1 MEITGR
7 LKRAAAVMISTAM
20 IIGMCGNALAEETDS
35 SGGRETI
42 AAEGINERNE
52 GGMAGEGTGGMEA
65 GAAGANGAGA
75 NGAGDSTTESAGTET
90 GVAGTS
96 QPGSGTGREMG
107 SETGGSGADS
117 VSGAQDG
124 GSQEGSGGRVRA
136 KEDSNNPDDGA
147 PGSGSLWVGEYE
159 IFAPGGSK
167 DTLDVLRKGR
177 QAKVVVNVRSNG
189 IKTSEVGKRG
199 VTVTKL
205 SDSFRNGENPK
216 VKITSDKEDDLE
228 FTVTFTRLTY
238 TGKGDVLRLKVGFKS
253 SGIPSEQLEVN
264 ISECEES
271 APRENGDTGSTTGQP
286 IIRVRRISPQNPVGP
301 GDHFTLE
308 VELENTSKDADIE
321 DMVVNVSP
329 GSSLFIGGDTNTRIV
344 SRLDTGRAE
353 LVKFNLIAGQDISG
367 PSQLIDLEL
376 KYNYYSG
383 GQLTSAASV
392 QKVLLP
398 VKGGTATGQPVL
410 LIDRGPMGPVSS
422 GQPFQITLKLENT
435 DTVKGIRNLTATFEP
450 NDQISLL
457 EATDTRQIGDIGPGQ
472 SVDVS
477 VNLKAGSELSSAAS
491 QLLGITLKFD
501 YDTDKGTV
509 QGTYSQR
516 IVVPTNGKTATPGAP
531 TPNIILTNYT
541 YGDKVSAG
549 QVFRLNMEFMNTSQV
564 SPIENVVISL
574 ETGEGLSINSSSNT
588 FYVPKMGPG
597 EKKAQQVDVQALFQT
612 KDSKVQSP
620 KITISCKYEYIDKTE
635 RKQSTAAETIAVPVY
650 QPDRFQVSP
659 PSFVE
664 EIRQNEETTISLP
677 YVNKGRGQVYNVE
690 ASLEGDIQVID
701 RSLNLGNFDAGKSGT
716 IDFIATPKKAGTFEG
731 RVKVTYEDESMEIRT
746 MEIPVTFEVKEGA
759 AEETDGADMMDG
771 EMDGGRKMNWKMMA
785 GILTAALVSG
795 ILWIKRKKAKG
806 LKDRSRCQE
815 QNGWDELEDGQN
827 LEGWDELED
836 SQDLEGW
843 DELED
848 SQVLDGRNELE
859 DSRDQPSEN
868 EEDKT

>member
-96 QPGSGTGREMG
+96 QPGSEPGREMG

-124 GSQEGSGGRVRA
+124 GSQEGSGGRVRG

-785 GILTAALVSG
+785 GILTAALVAG

-815 QNGWDELEDGQN
+815 QNGWDELEDGQD

>member
-96 QPGSGTGREMG
+96 QPGSEPGREMG

-124 GSQEGSGGRVRA
+124 GSQEGSGGRVRG

-344 SRLDTGRAE
+344 SRLDTGRTE
-353 LVKFNLIAGQDISG
+353 LVQFNLIAGQDISG

-435 DTVKGIRNLTATFEP
+435 DTVKEIRNLTATFEP

-759 AEETDGADMMDG
+759 AEETDDADMMDG

-785 GILTAALVSG
+785 GILTAALVAG
-795 ILWIKRKKAKG
+795 ILWIKRNKAKG
-806 LKDRSRCQE
+806 LKGRKRYQE
-815 QNGWDELEDGQN
+815 QNGWDELEDGQ
-827 LEGWDELED
+827 
-836 SQDLEGW
+836 DLEGW
-843 DELED
+843 D
-848 SQVLDGRNELE
+848 ELE

>member
-65 GAAGANGAGA
+65 GAAGANGAG
-75 NGAGDSTTESAGTET
+75 DSTTESAGTET

-124 GSQEGSGGRVRA
+124 GSQEGSGGRVRG

-785 GILTAALVSG
+785 GILTAALVAG
-795 ILWIKRKKAKG
+795 ILWIKRNKAKG
-806 LKDRSRCQE
+806 LKGRKRCQE
-815 QNGWDELEDGQN
+815 QNGWDELEDGQD

-848 SQVLDGRNELE
+848 SQVLEGWDELE

-868 EEDKT
+868 EEDKS

>member
-124 GSQEGSGGRVRA
+124 GSQEGSGGRVRG

-759 AEETDGADMMDG
+759 AEETDDADMMDG

-806 LKDRSRCQE
+806 LKDRNRCQE
-815 QNGWDELEDGQN
+815 QNGWEELEDGQN

>member
-96 QPGSGTGREMG
+96 QPGSEPGREMG
-107 SETGGSGADS
+107 SETGGSGSDS

-124 GSQEGSGGRVRA
+124 GSQEGSGGRVRG

-238 TGKGDVLRLKVGFKS
+238 TGKWDVLRLKVGFKS

-785 GILTAALVSG
+785 GILTAALVAG
-795 ILWIKRKKAKG
+795 ILWIKRNKAKG
-806 LKDRSRCQE
+806 LKGRKRCQE
-815 QNGWDELEDGQN
+815 QNGWDELEDGQD

-848 SQVLDGRNELE
+848 SQVLEGWDELE

>member
-124 GSQEGSGGRVRA
+124 GSQEGSGGRVRG

-806 LKDRSRCQE
+806 LKGRSRCQE

>member
-96 QPGSGTGREMG
+96 QPGSEPGREMG

-124 GSQEGSGGRVRA
+124 GSQEGSGGRVRG

-815 QNGWDELEDGQN
+815 QNGWDELEDGQ
-827 LEGWDELED
+827 
-836 SQDLEGW
+836 DLEGW
-843 DELED
+843 D
-848 SQVLDGRNELE
+848 ELE

>member
-124 GSQEGSGGRVRA
+124 GSQEGSGGRVRG

-785 GILTAALVSG
+785 GILTAALVAG
-795 ILWIKRKKAKG
+795 ILWIKRNKAKG
-806 LKDRSRCQE
+806 LKGRSRCQE

-848 SQVLDGRNELE
+848 S
-859 DSRDQPSEN
+859 RDQPSEN

>member
-7 LKRAAAVMISTAM
+7 LKRAAAVMISAAM

-52 GGMAGEGTGGMEA
+52 GGMAGEGAGGMEA

-96 QPGSGTGREMG
+96 QPGSETGREMG

-117 VSGAQDG
+117 VSGAQEG
-124 GSQEGSGGRVRA
+124 GSQEGSGGRVRG

-159 IFAPGGSK
+159 ILAPGGSK

-785 GILTAALVSG
+785 GILTAALVAG
-795 ILWIKRKKAKG
+795 ILWIKRNKAKG
-806 LKDRSRCQE
+806 LKGRKRCQE
-815 QNGWDELEDGQN
+815 QNGWDELEDGQ
-827 LEGWDELED
+827 
-836 SQDLEGW
+836 DLEGW
-843 DELED
+843 D
-848 SQVLDGRNELE
+848 ELE

>member
-96 QPGSGTGREMG
+96 QPGSEPGREMG
-107 SETGGSGADS
+107 RATGGSGSDS

-124 GSQEGSGGRVRA
+124 GSQEGSGGRVRG

-238 TGKGDVLRLKVGFKS
+238 TGKWDVLRLKVGFKS

-329 GSSLFIGGDTNTRIV
+329 GSSLFIGGDTHTRIV

-353 LVKFNLIAGQDISG
+353 LVQFNLIAGQDISG

-785 GILTAALVSG
+785 GILTAALVAG
-795 ILWIKRKKAKG
+795 ILWIKRNKAKG
-806 LKDRSRCQE
+806 LKGRKRCQE

-836 SQDLEGW
+836 S
-843 DELED
+843 
-848 SQVLDGRNELE
+848 
-859 DSRDQPSEN
+859 RDQPSEN

>member
-96 QPGSGTGREMG
+96 QPGSEPGREMG
-107 SETGGSGADS
+107 RATGGSGSDS

-124 GSQEGSGGRVRA
+124 GSQEGSGGRVRG

-238 TGKGDVLRLKVGFKS
+238 TGKWDVLRLKVGFKS

-329 GSSLFIGGDTNTRIV
+329 GSSLFIGGGTNTRIV

-353 LVKFNLIAGQDISG
+353 LVQFNLIAGQDISG

-785 GILTAALVSG
+785 GILTAALVAG
-795 ILWIKRKKAKG
+795 ILWIKRNKAKG
-806 LKDRSRCQE
+806 LKGRKRCQE
-815 QNGWDELEDGQN
+815 QNGWDELEDGQD

>member
-96 QPGSGTGREMG
+96 QPGSEPGREMG

-124 GSQEGSGGRVRA
+124 GSQEGSGGRVRG

-147 PGSGSLWVGEYE
+147 PGSGSLWVG
-159 IFAPGGSK
+159 
-167 DTLDVLRKGR
+167 VLRKGR

-785 GILTAALVSG
+785 GILTAALVAG
-795 ILWIKRKKAKG
+795 ILWIKRNKAKG
-806 LKDRSRCQE
+806 LKGRKRYQE
-815 QNGWDELEDGQN
+815 QNGWDELEDGQ
-827 LEGWDELED
+827 
-836 SQDLEGW
+836 DLEGW
-843 DELED
+843 D
-848 SQVLDGRNELE
+848 ELE

>member
-124 GSQEGSGGRVRA
+124 GSQEGSGGRVRG

-472 SVDVS
+472 SVDVP

-806 LKDRSRCQE
+806 LKDRNRCQE
-815 QNGWDELEDGQN
+815 QNGWDELEDGQD

>member
-96 QPGSGTGREMG
+96 QPGSEPGREMG

-124 GSQEGSGGRVRA
+124 GSQEGSGGRVRG

-815 QNGWDELEDGQN
+815 QNGWDELEDGQD

>member
-7 LKRAAAVMISTAM
+7 LKRAAAVMISAAM

-52 GGMAGEGTGGMEA
+52 GGMAGEGTGGMGA
-65 GAAGANGAGA
+65 GAAGA

-96 QPGSGTGREMG
+96 QPGRETGREMG
-107 SETGGSGADS
+107 RETGGSGADS
-117 VSGAQDG
+117 VSGAQNG
-124 GSQEGSGGRVRA
+124 GSQEGSGGRGRG
-136 KEDSNNPDDGA
+136 KEDPNNPDDGA

-159 IFAPGGSK
+159 ILALGGSK
-167 DTLDVLRKGR
+167 DTLNVLRKGR

-344 SRLDTGRAE
+344 SLLDTGRAE
-353 LVKFNLIAGQDISG
+353 LVQFNLIAGQDISG

-472 SVDVS
+472 SVDVP

-759 AEETDGADMMDG
+759 AEETDDADMMDG

-806 LKDRSRCQE
+806 LKDRNRCQE
-815 QNGWDELEDGQN
+815 QNGWDELEDGQV
-827 LEGWDELED
+827 LEGGD
-836 SQDLEGW
+836 
-843 DELED
+843 
-848 SQVLDGRNELE
+848 ELE

-868 EEDKT
+868 EEDKS

>member
-96 QPGSGTGREMG
+96 QPGSEPGREMG

-124 GSQEGSGGRVRA
+124 GSQEGSGGRVRG

-836 SQDLEGW
+836 SQ
-843 DELED
+843 
-848 SQVLDGRNELE
+848 VLDGRNELE

>member
-96 QPGSGTGREMG
+96 QPGSEPGREMG

-124 GSQEGSGGRVRA
+124 GSQEGSGGRVRG

-785 GILTAALVSG
+785 GILTAALVAG
-795 ILWIKRKKAKG
+795 ILWIKRNKAKG
-806 LKDRSRCQE
+806 LKGRKRCQE
-815 QNGWDELEDGQN
+815 QNGWDELEDGQD

-848 SQVLDGRNELE
+848 S
-859 DSRDQPSEN
+859 RDQPSEN